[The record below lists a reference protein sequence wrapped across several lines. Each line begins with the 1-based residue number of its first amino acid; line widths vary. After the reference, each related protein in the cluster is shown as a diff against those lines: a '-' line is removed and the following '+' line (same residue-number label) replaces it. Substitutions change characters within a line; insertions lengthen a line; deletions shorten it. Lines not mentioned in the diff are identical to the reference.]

1 MPKNSL
7 LYFKSRSINK
17 FKARIK
23 KLFVLSNKGFINEK
37 KKKKFKDNSM
47 IFPKLDQ
54 LDFFLKISGL
64 EIK

>member
-37 KKKKFKDNSM
+37 KKKFKDNSM